1 MMNLRKFTFLL
12 LLLIAA
18 CLHAFSQTDTVSV
31 QTIIAKTGKFNAG
44 RPVEKVYLHFDKPYY
59 AVGDTIWFK
68 AYVTIDVHQPS
79 LVSNVVYVDVLN
91 SKDSLVKKMK
101 LPAVGSIALGDIILY
116 KTFFKQGNYH
126 IRAYTN
132 YMRNF
137 DPAYFFNKTIT
148 LGTGIDKDVFTNISL
163 SASVKN
169 NNTKVDASIHYSTP
183 DGRAYTAKRV
193 TWKVQNS
200 DDETLFKGKVTT
212 DNMGNAT
219 ISFTT
224 NKADAINSAVLMTAI
239 ELDSKTVNHSFS
251 LKHAASP
258 MDVQFFPE
266 GGDLINGIK
275 SQVAFKAIKPDGLGI
290 DVKGSIID
298 NAGAVVATITT
309 QHLGMGVFNLL
320 PEAGKIYKAAITFP
334 DGSQNTYEL
343 PKAKNDGMTLSV
355 SNADPE
361 KIVLTFSASDAFFL
375 ANKYKMISVLAQNG
389 QVVCYGA
396 QSPLVKKVN
405 TVSIAKS
412 KIITGTGVTKFT
424 LFASNGE
431 VLAERVI
438 FVQRNDLLNINL
450 HTAKTSYSPR
460 QKVTVDVLAKM
471 ADQPSEANLS
481 VTVLDET
488 NVPFDE
494 NAETTILTNLLL
506 TSDLKGYI
514 EKPNYYFNH
523 ANAQTNADLD
533 VLMLT
538 QGYTR
543 FSYKDVLANKIPPV
557 KYLPED
563 GIEVSG
569 TLRTNLAMPIPNG
582 IVNFKIDE
590 HHISKHTYTNAAGEF
605 KFSKLSFPDSVYAVV
620 DAKGDYN
627 SDNLMIIVN
636 GDEYQQPTPNYAAPD
651 EVANIDT
658 SLAAYLKNNKQQS
671 LNSHVLKEVVIN
683 EAARERKPHHEDY
696 PSLIGLSGISDQEI
710 PNAALTGCINLFE
723 CLKTMVNA
731 FVYDDGDL
739 YVRRGH
745 TIGDKST
752 PAAVYY
758 NGLAVNYNFLSS
770 LGPNDV
776 ESVEVFTSDGYS
788 GVNKNSGTNGIIVIN
803 GKKVVKKPK
812 MTRDQVSALI
822 ASMRNSSKGFMPM
835 GYTMTRVFYNPK
847 YDVSGNAPMGG
858 DLRTTIYWNPKVVT
872 DKNGMASFDY
882 FNADGKGTY
891 RAIIEGIDS
900 KGNIGRTVYRYK
912 VE

>member
-1 MMNLRKFTFLL
+1 MMNLRKFIFILT
-12 LLLIAA
+12 LLIAA
-18 CLHAFSQTDTVSV
+18 CLQAFSQTDTISV
-31 QTIIAKTGKFNAG
+31 QTIIAKTGKFNTQ

-68 AYVTIDVHQPS
+68 AYITIDVHQPS
-79 LVSNVVYVDVLN
+79 LVSKVVYVDILN

-101 LPAVGSIALGDIILY
+101 LPAIGSIAMGNITLY

-148 LGTGIDKDVFTNISL
+148 IGTSIDKNVFTNISL
-163 SASVKN
+163 TASVKS
-169 NNTKVDASIHYSTP
+169 NNTKVDAVIHYNTP
-183 DGRAYTAKRV
+183 DGRAYTGKRV

-200 DDETLFKGKVTT
+200 DDETLFKGRVTT
-212 DNMGNAT
+212 NNMGNAT
-219 ISFTT
+219 ISFPT
-224 NKADAINSAVLMTAI
+224 NKPDAINSAVLMTTI
-239 ELDSKTVNHSFS
+239 DLDSKTVNHSFS

-266 GGDLINGIK
+266 GGDLINGMQSK
-275 SQVAFKAIKPDGLGI
+275 VAFKAIKPDGLGI
-290 DVKGSIID
+290 DVKGSVID
-298 NAGAVVATITT
+298 NTGTVVAAITT
-309 QHLGMGVFNLL
+309 QHLGMGVFDLS
-320 PEAGKIYKAAITFP
+320 PVAGKTYKAAITFP

-361 KIVLTFSASDAFFL
+361 KIILTFSASDAFFQ
-375 ANKYKMISVLAQNG
+375 ANKYKMISILAQNG
-389 QVVCYGA
+389 QVICYGA
-396 QSPLVKKVN
+396 RSPLVKKVY
-405 TVSIAKS
+405 TDSIAKS
-412 KIITGTGVTKFT
+412 KIVTGTGVTKFT

-438 FVQRNDLLNINL
+438 FIQRNDLLNINL

-460 QKVTVDVLAKM
+460 QKVTVDVLAKK
-471 ADQPSEANLS
+471 ADQPSESNLS

-488 NVPFDE
+488 KVPFDE
-494 NAETTILTNLLL
+494 NAETTILTSLLL

-543 FSYKDVLANKIPPV
+543 FLYKDVLANKIPPV
-557 KYLPED
+557 KFLPED
-563 GIEVSG
+563 GIEIAG
-569 TLRTNLAMPIPNG
+569 TLRTSVGMPISSG
-582 IVNFKIDE
+582 LVNFSIKDK
-590 HHISKHTYTNAAGEF
+590 HISKQTMTNQLGEF
-605 KFSKLSFPDSVYAVV
+605 KFKLSFPDSVNAVI

-627 SDNLMIIVN
+627 SSHMMIIVN
-636 GDEYQQPTPNYAAPD
+636 SVTYQEPTPNYAAPD

-658 SLAAYLKNNKQQS
+658 SLAAYLKNNKQLA

-683 EAARERKPHHEDY
+683 EAAPERKPHHEDY
-696 PSLIGLSGISDQEI
+696 PSLIGLSSISDQEI
-710 PNAALTGCINLFE
+710 SGAAMAGCINLFE
-723 CLKTMVNA
+723 CLKTMANA

-739 YVRRGH
+739 YVRRRH

-752 PAAVYY
+752 PVAVYY
-758 NGLAVNYNFLSS
+758 NGLAVDYNFLSS
-770 LGPNDV
+770 LGPADV

-788 GVNKNSGTNGIIVIN
+788 GVNKNTGTKGVLVIN
-803 GKKVVKKPK
+803 GKKAVKNPK
-812 MTRDQVSALI
+812 MTREQVNALI
-822 ASMRNSSKGFMPM
+822 AAIKNSSISLSPM

-872 DKNGMASFDY
+872 DKNGVASFDY

-891 RAIIEGIDS
+891 RVIIEGIDS
-900 KGNIGRTVYRYK
+900 NGNIGRTVYRYK

>member
-1 MMNLRKFTFLL
+1 MMNLRKFTFILT
-12 LLLIAA
+12 LLIAA
-18 CLHAFSQTDTVSV
+18 CLQAFSQTDTISV
-31 QTIIAKTGKFNAG
+31 QTIIAKTGKFNTQ

-68 AYVTIDVHQPS
+68 AYITIDVHQPS
-79 LVSNVVYVDVLN
+79 LVSKVVYVDVLN

-101 LPAVGSIALGDIILY
+101 LPVVGSIALGDITLN

-148 LGTGIDKDVFTNISL
+148 IGTSVDKDIFTNISL
-163 SASVKN
+163 TSSVKN

-183 DGRAYTAKRV
+183 DGRAYTGKRV

-200 DDETLFKGKVTT
+200 DDETLFKGRATT
-212 DNMGNAT
+212 DNMGNAV

-224 NKADAINSAVLMTAI
+224 NKADAINSAELMTTI
-239 ELDSKTVNHSFS
+239 DLDSKPANHSFS
-251 LKHAASP
+251 LKHAASQ

-266 GGDLINGIK
+266 GGDLINGIQ
-275 SQVAFKAIKPDGLGI
+275 SNVAFKAIKPDGLGI
-290 DVKGSIID
+290 DVKGSVTD
-298 NAGAVVATITT
+298 NTGTTVATITT
-309 QHLGMGVFNLL
+309 QHLGMGIFDLL
-320 PEAGKIYKAAITFP
+320 PVAGKTYKAVLTFP

-355 SNADPE
+355 SNTDPE
-361 KIVLTFSASDAFFL
+361 KISITFSASDAFFL

-389 QVVCYGA
+389 QVICYGA
-396 QSPLVKKVN
+396 QSPLVKKVY

-412 KIITGTGVTKFT
+412 KIVTGTGVTKFT
-424 LFASNGE
+424 IFASNGD

-438 FVQRNDLLNINL
+438 FIQRNDLLNINL

-460 QKVTVDVLAKM
+460 EKVTVDVLAKM

-488 NVPFDE
+488 KVPFDE

-533 VLMLT
+533 ILMLT

-543 FSYKDVLANKIPPV
+543 FLYKDVLANKIPPV
-557 KYLPED
+557 KFLPED
-563 GIEVSG
+563 GIEVAG
-569 TLRTNLAMPIPNG
+569 TLRTSLGMPISSG
-582 IVNFKIDE
+582 FVNFAIKDK
-590 HHISKHTYTNAAGEF
+590 HIAKQTMTNTLGEF
-605 KFSKLSFPDSVYAVV
+605 KFSKLSFPDSVSAVI

-627 SDNLMIIVN
+627 SSNMMIIVN
-636 GDEYQQPTPNYAAPD
+636 GNPYQLPTPNYAAPD

-658 SLAAYLKNNKQQS
+658 SLAAYLKNNKQQA

-683 EAARERKPHHEDY
+683 EAANERKPHHEDY
-696 PSLIGLSGISDQEI
+696 PALIGLSGISDQEI
-710 PNAALTGCINLFE
+710 PGSAMAGCIDLFE
-723 CLKTMVNA
+723 CLKTMTNS
-731 FVYDDGDL
+731 FVYDNGNL

-745 TIGDKST
+745 NTGDQST
-752 PAAVYY
+752 PVAIYY
-758 NGLAVNYNFLSS
+758 NGLAVDYNFLSS
-770 LGPNDV
+770 LGPADV
-776 ESVEVFTSDGYS
+776 ESIEVFTSDGYS
-788 GVNKNSGTNGIIVIN
+788 GVNKNTGTKGILVIN

-812 MTRDQVSALI
+812 MTKDQVNALI
-822 ASMRNSSKGFMPM
+822 AAIKSSAITLSPM

-847 YDVSGNAPMGG
+847 YNVSGNAPLGS

-872 DKNGMASFDY
+872 DKNGVASFEY

-900 KGNIGRTVYRYK
+900 NGNIGRTVYRYK